1 MPPSYGRFGNTLI
14 RHRQSRIAIL
24 SLLRAPAASSC
35 KHIIAACLALT
46 LTGSLPAATPLKL
59 YTTTHPAM
67 GTTYTLY
74 LYSDDPT
81 HAAAVSDEVFDEI
94 DRIDQLLSNYRPSSE
109 LSRIDREA
117 AAAPVTTDPE
127 MFSFLQQSLHWSQV
141 SDGAF
146 DITVGR
152 LMQAWG
158 FFRHEGRVPTEA
170 ELAQLRAVTG
180 WQHLQLDPAA
190 RTVHFDTPGLDL
202 DPGGIGKGFAVD
214 AAVRILRADGVQAAM
229 LSAGS
234 STVYA
239 LGAPPGKPGWRI
251 LVPALN
257 GTTGSALSTIT
268 LRDTSLSSADCSQ
281 KNFTLNGHLYCHIMD
296 PRTLRPVEGTIQVS
310 IVNPSATASD
320 ALSNVL
326 FVQPPEQ
333 AIATL
338 AAHAPESRALIVS
351 GSAGHSHCT
360 AFRWPNA
367 IDNSRCKLRRSS
379 LTNKLVIS
387 TGAGRPHRPA

>member
-1 MPPSYGRFGNTLI
+1 
-14 RHRQSRIAIL
+14 
-24 SLLRAPAASSC
+24 
-35 KHIIAACLALT
+35 
-46 LTGSLPAATPLKL
+46 
-59 YTTTHPAM
+59 M

-81 HAAAVSDEVFDEI
+81 RAADISDEVFDEV
-94 DRIDQLLSNYRPSSE
+94 DRIDQLLSNYRDSSE

-127 MFSFLQQSLHWSQV
+127 MFSFLQQALHWSQV

-170 ELAQLRAVTG
+170 ELSQLRAVTG
-180 WQHLQLDPAA
+180 WQHVLLDPAA
-190 RTVHFDTPGLDL
+190 RTVHFDTPGIDL

-214 AAVRILRADGVQAAM
+214 AAVRILRADGIQAAM

-239 LGAPPGKPGWRI
+239 LGAPPGKPGWRVV
-251 LVPALN
+251 VPALE
-257 GTTGSALSTIT
+257 GKGSNLSTIT

-338 AAHAPESRALIVS
+338 AAHAPESHALIVS
-351 GSAGHSHCT
+351 GSTGHAHCT
-360 AFRWPNA
+360 TFRWQQP
-367 IDNSRCKLRRSS
+367 IDKSRCAVSKISS
-379 LTNKLVIS
+379 NE
-387 TGAGRPHRPA
+387 

>member
-1 MPPSYGRFGNTLI
+1 
-14 RHRQSRIAIL
+14 
-24 SLLRAPAASSC
+24 
-35 KHIIAACLALT
+35 
-46 LTGSLPAATPLKL
+46 
-59 YTTTHPAM
+59 M

-74 LYSDDPT
+74 LYSDDPAQ
-81 HAAAVSDEVFDEI
+81 AAAVSGEVFDEI
-94 DRIDQLLSNYRPSSE
+94 DRIDQLLSNYRDSSE

-141 SDGAF
+141 SGGAF

-158 FFRHEGRVPTEA
+158 FFRHEGRIPSEA
-170 ELAQLRAVTG
+170 ELAALRAVTG
-180 WQHLQLDPAA
+180 WRHIQLDPSA
-190 RTVHFDTPGLDL
+190 RTVHFDTPGIDL

-214 AAVRILRADGVQAAM
+214 AAVRILRADGIRAAM

-251 LVPALN
+251 VIPGPLPSQRTL
-257 GTTGSALSTIT
+257 TTVT

-338 AAHAPESRALIVS
+338 AAYAPDSRALIVS
-351 GSAGHSHCT
+351 GSAGHGHCTTFRWQQPIDKSHCSV
-360 AFRWPNA
+360 
-367 IDNSRCKLRRSS
+367 SRSFA
-379 LTNKLVIS
+379 NK
-387 TGAGRPHRPA
+387 